1 MAHHPFD
8 WKPAFLAALR
18 ELPVIAHACKAVG
31 IERST
36 AYRAREADEGFAQAW
51 DDAMEEGIDR
61 AEQEAFRRAVVGF
74 EEPVLHQGSMT
85 YLVERDENGQ
95 PVMVEEH
102 YTTFDIDGAPVLRK
116 RMVPKY
122 VLGPNGQPIPLTVRK
137 HSDALLALYLK
148 GRRKK
153 VYAERTEV
161 TGADGGPV
169 AQVDDTAKAA
179 RVAQLLAIAQQRKD
193 FEDLA

>member
-36 AYRAREADEGFAQAW
+36 AYRAREADEAFAEAW
-51 DDAMEEGIDR
+51 DSAVEDGVDR

-74 EEPVLHQGSMT
+74 EEPVIDKGRLA
-85 YLVERDENGQ
+85 YRYERYEDEEGA
-95 PVMVEEH
+95 EH
-102 YTTFDIDGAPVLRK
+102 YRLQLDA
-116 RMVPKY
+116 
-122 VLGPNGQPIPLTVRK
+122 NGQPIPLTVRK

-169 AQVDDTAKAA
+169 QQSQV
-179 RVAQLLAIAQQRKD
+179 VIATGVPSVND
-193 FEDLA
+193 FTDLA

>member
-1 MAHHPFD
+1 MAHHHFD

-18 ELPVIAHACKAVG
+18 EMPVIAHAAKAVG
-31 IERST
+31 VDRST
-36 AYRAREADEGFAQAW
+36 AWRARQADEAFAEAW

-74 EEPVLHQGSMT
+74 EEPVIDKGRLA
-85 YLVERDENGQ
+85 YRYERFVNEEGMEQYRLLLDE
-95 PVMVEEH
+95 
-102 YTTFDIDGAPVLRK
+102 
-116 RMVPKY
+116 
-122 VLGPNGQPIPLTVRK
+122 NGQPIPLTTRK
-137 HSDALLALYLK
+137 HSDALLAMYLK

-153 VYAERTEV
+153 VYADRTEL

-169 AQVDDTAKAA
+169 AQVDETAKAA
-179 RVAQLLAIAQQRKD
+179 RVAQLLAVAQQRKD